1 MIQITATKTDA
12 KSAASVAAS
21 ATHSHEIDTLGF
33 EYVSIDV
40 VYSPFTAATSNAAP
54 VLRLTQHDVTGTGQ
68 TNISG
73 VVGGTDFTV
82 AAGSTT
88 GANAGYVARFNVDM
102 RGKRRFLTLYT
113 SPGNTVAVSSMA
125 RLGRAEE
132 APTSAT
138 AGNVGTWI
146 SG

>member
-1 MIQITATKTDA
+1 MIHLNATRTDA
-12 KSAASVAAS
+12 RSVASVAAN
-21 ATHSHEIDTLGF
+21 ATHTHEIDTLGY
-33 EYVSIDV
+33 ESVSIDV

-73 VVGGTDFTV
+73 MVGGTDFTV
-82 AAGSTT
+82 AAGATT
-88 GANAGYVARFNVDM
+88 GNAGYVARFNVDM
-102 RGKRRFLTLYT
+102 RGKRRYLTLYT
-113 SPGNTVAVSSMA
+113 TPGNAVGVTSVA

-132 APTSAT
+132 APVNAAS
-138 AGNVGTWI
+138 GNVGTWV